1 MKQDSDNLMKFFK
14 NNNAPVFKCDE
25 KFNVLEVNSYIKNN
39 NISINIGDNLY
50 NISAVNSSLLDTAL
64 TSLKKSLPFYSTN
77 FLINLAKTTIYF
89 IPINEND
96 EKLNHILCSIMSPE
110 DTNLSFNSTS
120 FPNIVHKAYNEP
132 TTQIVNRLYPI
143 AYKLEQAEDY
153 ESLTELNSIMQCCY
167 KMLRISNTATTYY
180 KLINNE
186 ASFKTKKI
194 LLNHYLRD
202 LLSAL
207 QVMFIDCGYHILY
220 DIATKPIIVDCDE
233 EYLSVALFHII
244 SNSCLYSPKD
254 STIKVS
260 LSQNNDTANI
270 TITDEGIG
278 INQSDLET
286 IFHPYYSNK
295 GLISINEIEGLG
307 LGLPIVKNI
316 IDKFNGN
323 IFITSETNKGTTIA
337 VSLPLSDE
345 SDISLELKSNTRK
358 YVTNKF
364 SDMYI
369 YFSEICK
376 MTHF

>member
-14 NNNAPVFKCDE
+14 NNNAPIFKCDE
-25 KFNVLEVNSYIKNN
+25 KFNVLEVNSYIKDND
-39 NISINIGDNLY
+39 ISINIGDNLY
-50 NISAVNSSLLDTAL
+50 NVSAVNSDLLDTAL
-64 TSLKKSLPFYSTN
+64 INLKKSLPFYSTN
-77 FLINLAKTTIYF
+77 FLINLTKTTIYF
-89 IPINEND
+89 IPICEKD
-96 EKLNHILCSIMSPE
+96 EKFNYILCSIVPPE
-110 DTNLSFNSTS
+110 NTDLNFNSNS
-120 FPNIVHKAYNEP
+120 FPNIIHKAYNEP
-132 TTQIVNRLYPI
+132 TTQIVNRLYPV

-153 ESLTELNSIMQCCY
+153 ESLAELNSIMQCCY
-167 KMLRISNTATTYY
+167 KMLRVSNTATTYY

-186 ASFKTKKI
+186 VSFKNKKI

-207 QVMFIDCGYHILY
+207 QVMFIDCGYHIVY
-220 DIATKPIIVDCDE
+220 DIINKPIIVNCDE

-244 SNSCLYSPKD
+244 SNSCLYSPKN
-254 STIKVS
+254 STIKIT

-270 TITDEGIG
+270 TVTDEGTG
-278 INQSDLET
+278 INQSNLQN

-295 GLISINEIEGLG
+295 GLISANDVDGLG

-337 VSLPLSDE
+337 ISLPLSDD